1 VYILDGYNLALGSL
15 AFSMARDRGG
25 LAAVRD
31 ALFEAVARDC
41 ERRSTRVVI
50 VWDGTERFG
59 APTSAGP
66 VRGDPRGVEESFSRA
81 PEKADER
88 VIALA
93 LETRGRGEAVVV
105 VSDDQEVREDAVRA
119 GLDWIGDAAFEER
132 LFEPLERDPHAH
144 DEGRHARRVLAVLV
158 AAGFVDDPGAGAERL
173 IAELGDALAYAG
185 VQSGKPHKRAKS
197 ATRWL
202 REYGVPV
209 RGEAHEHRALLV
221 PLFE

>member
-1 VYILDGYNLALGSL
+1 VYIIDGYNVALGSL

-41 ERRSTRVVI
+41 ERRGARAVI
-50 VWDGTERFG
+50 VWDGTDIPGG
-59 APTSAGP
+59 A
-66 VRGDPRGVEESFSRA
+66 VRKDPRGVEESFSRA

-88 VIALA
+88 IVALGIEL
-93 LETRGRGEAVVV
+93 LERGEQVVV
-105 VSDDQEVREDAVRA
+105 VSDDQEVREDAARA
-119 GLDWIGDAAFEER
+119 GLGWIGDAAFEER
-132 LFEPLERDPHAH
+132 LFQPLERDPHAH
-144 DEGRHARRVLAVLV
+144 DEGRHARRALAALV

-185 VQSGKPHKRAKS
+185 VQSGKPHKRAK
-197 ATRWL
+197 AVVRWM
-202 REYGVPV
+202 REYGLQV
-209 RGEAHEHRALLV
+209 RGGPHEHRALLV